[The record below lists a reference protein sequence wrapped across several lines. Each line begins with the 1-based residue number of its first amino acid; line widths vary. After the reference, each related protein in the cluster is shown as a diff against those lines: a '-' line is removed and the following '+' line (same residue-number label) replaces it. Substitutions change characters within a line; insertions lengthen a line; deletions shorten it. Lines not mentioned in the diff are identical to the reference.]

1 MRGSPLAD
9 GKVGSSRKILFDWRL
24 QDSDLF
30 DLWEMEK
37 RLSLPTLIVTD
48 TRPGISIWYSFKP
61 PK

>member
-37 RLSLPTLIVTD
+37 RLS
-48 TRPGISIWYSFKP
+48 
-61 PK
+61 

>member
-9 GKVGSSRKILFDWRL
+9 GKVGSSRKTLFDWRL

-37 RLSLPTLIVTD
+37 RLS
-48 TRPGISIWYSFKP
+48 
-61 PK
+61 